1 MAKNFFSGKVKID
14 NQVESFDMSTL
25 EQGKLKLPV
34 GAISKLEEIDSN
46 LLAGDVLAPD
56 GDKLVAEKHIK
67 AEEAARTQAIGD
79 VNAALNTEKT
89 ERENADN
96 TLQGNIDAEQS
107 RAEAAEGVLTSNL
120 AAEVTRAQTAESAN
134 ATAIDAEKARAE
146 AAEEGLDTLIKAE
159 ETARIAAVDAL
170 DAAYK
175 AADAVHTAAIA
186 AEETRAQ
193 AAEAALGVRID
204 NVLSNTDEVALNSLA
219 ELVDAFQA
227 ADSDLAVT
235 LQAYTA
241 SHDEEFN
248 ALSGAFQTEK
258 GATAVERARI
268 EAEYKAAD
276 VQFSSDLS
284 AEQTARIAADNT
296 LTADLAAEVTRA
308 TAAEVALQAKI
319 DAEEVARE
327 QADEAILGSKDGV
340 LFSGDMQGLS
350 DKIDF
355 EEGERIAAD
364 EAIRGSKDGVLFS
377 GDMQGLSDKI
387 DFEESERIAGDLAIQ
402 NSLDAYKTSNDDAL
416 AAEVARAQAAEQVNA
431 DAISAEVTRAT
442 GEEAAI
448 RSEFAAADT
457 ALHTTISAEI
467 DADVLVEKN
476 RAEAQEALIRSE
488 FAAADVVV
496 ENNMKSYTDGEVSLE
511 KTARENGDAALQA
524 QINDILSNTDPAA
537 LDSLTEI
544 VAAFQAADSNLQTSI
559 TNVLGTHTSELNAYT
574 ASNDAALAALDLEV
588 SGNKDAIEAEET
600 RALAAE
606 AALSSSIDDE
616 IAARIAGD
624 AALQA
629 SLDAE
634 VARAS
639 AAEGAN
645 ATAISNEV
653 ARATA
658 AEAALQAEIDGAKG
672 EIQAMAEGKVS
683 VEMHD
688 GPKIGPMA
696 EGFEYYI
703 VNKPSEFPVGVQLPA
718 SQDMF
723 RFSVTV
729 ASTSGVI
736 NFSAPAGLSIDGDDG
751 QVTLQPG
758 ASVSFV
764 RYGNTFYMM

>member
-89 ERENADN
+89 ERENADI

-120 AAEVTRAQTAESAN
+120 AAEVTRAQTAEAAN

-159 ETARIAAVDAL
+159 ESARIAAVDAL

-296 LTADLAAEVTRA
+296 LTVDLASEVTRA
-308 TAAEVALQAKI
+308 TAAETALQAKI
-319 DAEEVARE
+319 DAEESARITADNTLQSNIDAEETARINAVAALDAAYKA
-327 QADEAILGSKDGV
+327 ADAVILGSKDGV

-355 EEGERIAAD
+355 EEGERIA
-364 EAIRGSKDGVLFS
+364 
-377 GDMQGLSDKI
+377 GD
-387 DFEESERIAGDLAIQ
+387 AAIQ
-402 NSLDAYKTSNDDAL
+402 ASLDAYKTSNDAAL
-416 AAEVARAQAAEQVNA
+416 AAEVTRAQAAEQVNA

-476 RAEAQEALIRSE
+476 RAEGEEAAIRSE

-496 ENNMKSYTDGEVSLE
+496 ENNMKSYTDGEVSVE
-511 KTARENGDAALQA
+511 QAARIAGDDALQA
-524 QINDILSNTDPAA
+524 QIDDIMSNTDPAA

-544 VAAFQAADSNLQTSI
+544 VAAFQSADSDLQAAITS
-559 TNVLGTHTSELNAYT
+559 VLGTHTSELAVETQARIDGDAAVQSSLDAYKT
-574 ASNDAALAALDLEV
+574 SNDAALAAEV
-588 SGNKDAIEAEET
+588 T
-600 RALAAE
+600 RATDAE
-606 AALSSSIDDE
+606 DALSTSIDDE
-616 IAARIAGD
+616 IAARVAGD

-634 VARAS
+634 IARAS
-639 AAEGAN
+639 GAEAGLQSSLDA
-645 ATAISNEV
+645 EV
-653 ARATA
+653 SRATA
-658 AEAALQAEIDGAKG
+658 AEALLQSEIDGAKG